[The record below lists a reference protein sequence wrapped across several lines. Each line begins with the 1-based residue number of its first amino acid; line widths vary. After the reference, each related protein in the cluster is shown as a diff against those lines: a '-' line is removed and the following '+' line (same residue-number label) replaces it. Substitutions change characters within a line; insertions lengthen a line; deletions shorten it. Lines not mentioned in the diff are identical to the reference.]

1 VELSG
6 VNTTPVTVNWSTSN
20 GSAQAGSDYG
30 IRDSPTPPSGTLTF
44 APGGTA
50 TTVRTRTFTVP
61 ILQDKVVEVTE
72 SVSLALSGPT
82 GAQLVV
88 GRDSAT
94 LLILDDEMG
103 GVVEFSAAVFS
114 ATECAALPC
123 NATLTVS
130 SRSGAR
136 ELPEGPAI
144 RRIRR
149 VRRAYAVVVAVFA
162 GFSGQALWYQ
172 TEPSFT

>member
-1 VELSG
+1 
-6 VNTTPVTVNWSTSN
+6 
-20 GSAQAGSDYG
+20 
-30 IRDSPTPPSGTLTF
+30 
-44 APGGTA
+44 
-50 TTVRTRTFTVP
+50 VRTRTFTVP

-94 LLILDDEMG
+94 LLILDDDMG

-123 NATLTVS
+123 SATLTVS
-130 SRSGAR
+130 ARSGAR